1 LYPVKKL
8 QAYILT
14 FLFLLPSVGMHLDL
28 TFCCGQLDTIGISH
42 QTTVSLSD
50 CCSISTGK
58 SCNTNVEL
66 VMPQQILDIA
76 AADVLDFPSLT
87 VTTLPYR
94 GERNSIDTMLKTTAF
109 FHIEDYR
116 EPPTQAGLQV
126 FLC

>member
-1 LYPVKKL
+1 MKKL

-14 FLFLLPSVGMHLDL
+14 FLFLLPSVGVHLDL

-50 CCSISTGK
+50 CCTISTGK
-58 SCNTNVEL
+58 SCDTNLEL
-66 VMPQQILDIA
+66 IMPQQLLDVA
-76 AADVLDFPSLT
+76 TADVLDFPSLT
-87 VTTLPYR
+87 VTTLSYQ
-94 GERNSIDTMLKTTAF
+94 GVRNSIDTTLKTTAF